1 MEVFLSETE
10 VITPKR
16 KQFSAAWKV
25 NISRQ
30 ITVGELTPICQQE
43 MATDVVFYRHF
54 HLLVWFLGPSSGVS
68 VEGGSGDSMPSQRR
82 NSWTSRTHT
91 LLLLS
96 LNNFQCMQ
104 EHVPVKFSTRIKV
117 IFPSLRNFRILQGYR
132 HWLKQHLFLEAKLTG
147 KSNKRYLGNPW
158 YYRSS
163 QRCQTCKH
171 PKIWGLLP
179 SSQQLPWSFPHW
191 SWLPGHT
198 SIILQSVWKADFSS

>member
-30 ITVGELTPICQQE
+30 ITVGELTSICQQE

-82 NSWTSRTHT
+82 NS
-91 LLLLS
+91 
-96 LNNFQCMQ
+96 
-104 EHVPVKFSTRIKV
+104 
-117 IFPSLRNFRILQGYR
+117 
-132 HWLKQHLFLEAKLTG
+132 
-147 KSNKRYLGNPW
+147 
-158 YYRSS
+158 
-163 QRCQTCKH
+163 
-171 PKIWGLLP
+171 
-179 SSQQLPWSFPHW
+179 
-191 SWLPGHT
+191 
-198 SIILQSVWKADFSS
+198 